1 MIAHTTSGC
10 LPQVLSPRG
19 AVARQASLAPG
30 FQVPSDLVCL
40 LGRFA
45 PISLA
50 QMDGVALQDR
60 TDTKYVFHA
69 RLLRPALAALAE
81 QYRILEIE
89 DVRLHR
95 YHTLYFDTADWALY
109 HRHHAGTRNRYKVR
123 SRRYVDTDLSCLE
136 VKLKTKAD
144 RTIKSRLRTAG
155 LISRLTPEA
164 SAFVRAHLPPG
175 THDLLPRLW
184 NGFSRITLVSNVR
197 PERLTLDLSLRFRSE
212 QRTVALPGVVIAEV
226 KQARHAHTSDFMRL
240 MRAHH
245 LRSVGFSKY
254 CIGVSLLYPD
264 VKHNNFK
271 AHHRLLAR
279 LMEGANHD
287 CY

>member
-1 MIAHTTSGC
+1 MIAHTTSSC
-10 LPQVLSPRG
+10 LSQVLWPRG

-30 FQVPSDLVCL
+30 FQVPSDLACL
-40 LGRFA
+40 IGRFA

-89 DVRLHR
+89 DVRL
-95 YHTLYFDTADWALY
+95 
-109 HRHHAGTRNRYKVR
+109 
-123 SRRYVDTDLSCLE
+123 
-136 VKLKTKAD
+136 
-144 RTIKSRLRTAG
+144 
-155 LISRLTPEA
+155 
-164 SAFVRAHLPPG
+164 
-175 THDLLPRLW
+175 
-184 NGFSRITLVSNVR
+184 
-197 PERLTLDLSLRFRSE
+197 RFRSE

-226 KQARHAHTSDFMRL
+226 KQARYAHTSDFMRL

-264 VKHNNFK
+264 VKHNSFK
-271 AHHRLLAR
+271 AQHRLLAR

>member
-1 MIAHTTSGC
+1 V
-10 LPQVLSPRG
+10 PPD
-19 AVARQASLAPG
+19 LA
-30 FQVPSDLVCL
+30 CL

-69 RLLRPALAALAE
+69 RLLYPALAALTE
-81 QYRILEIE
+81 QYRILEI
-89 DVRLHR
+89 DGVRLHR
-95 YHTLYFDTADWALY
+95 YQTLYFDTADWVLY
-109 HRHHAGTRNRYKVR
+109 HRHHAGARNRYKVR

-155 LISRLTPEA
+155 LVAQLTPEA
-164 SAFVRAHLPPG
+164 SGFVRAHLPPG
-175 THDLLPRLW
+175 THDLMPRLW
-184 NGFSRITLVSNVR
+184 NGFSRITLVSTLR
-197 PERLTLDLSLRFRSE
+197 QERLTLDVSLRFLGE

-271 AHHRLLAR
+271 AQHRSLAR
-279 LMEGANHD
+279 LMKGANHD
-287 CY
+287 

>member
-1 MIAHTTSGC
+1 MIVHNTSSC
-10 LPQVLSPRG
+10 LPQVQPAWGTLD
-19 AVARQASLAPG
+19 RQTNRAPAS
-30 FQVPSDLVCL
+30 QVPPDLACL

-69 RLLRPALAALAE
+69 RMLYPALAALTE
-81 QYRILEIE
+81 QYRILEI
-89 DVRLHR
+89 DGVRLHR

-109 HRHHAGTRNRYKVR
+109 HRHHVGARNRYKVR
-123 SRRYVDTDLSCLE
+123 SRQYVDTDVSCLE
-136 VKLKTKAD
+136 VKLKTGAD
-144 RTIKSRLRTAG
+144 RTIKCRLRTAG
-155 LISRLTPEA
+155 LVSQLTPEA
-164 SAFVRAHLPPG
+164 NAFVRAHLPPG
-175 THDLLPRLW
+175 TQDLMPRLW
-184 NGFSRITLVSNVR
+184 NDFSRITLVSR
-197 PERLTLDLSLRFRSE
+197 LRQERLTLDVSLRFHSE

-254 CIGVSLLYPD
+254 CIGVTLLYPD

-271 AHHRLLAR
+271 AQHRLLAKS
-279 LMEGANHD
+279 MEGGTND
-287 CY
+287 GD

>member
-1 MIAHTTSGC
+1 MIVHNTSSC
-10 LPQVLSPRG
+10 LPQVQSARG
-19 AVARQASLAPG
+19 ALDRQTRLAPG
-30 FQVPSDLVCL
+30 SQVPPGLACL
-40 LGRFA
+40 LGRFT

-69 RLLRPALAALAE
+69 RLLYPALAALAE

-89 DVRLHR
+89 GVRLHR

-109 HRHHAGTRNRYKVR
+109 HRHHAGARNRYKVR

-136 VKLKTKAD
+136 VKLKTKVD

-155 LISRLTPEA
+155 LVSQLTPEA
-164 SAFVRAHLPPG
+164 SAFVRRYLPPG
-175 THDLLPRLW
+175 THDLMPRLG
-184 NGFSRITLVSNVR
+184 NGFSRITLVSNR
-197 PERLTLDLSLRFRSE
+197 RQERLTLDVSLRFRGE
-212 QRTVALPGVVIAEV
+212 QRTVALPAVVIAEV

-271 AHHRLLAR
+271 AQHRLLAR
-279 LMEGANHD
+279 LMGGVNND